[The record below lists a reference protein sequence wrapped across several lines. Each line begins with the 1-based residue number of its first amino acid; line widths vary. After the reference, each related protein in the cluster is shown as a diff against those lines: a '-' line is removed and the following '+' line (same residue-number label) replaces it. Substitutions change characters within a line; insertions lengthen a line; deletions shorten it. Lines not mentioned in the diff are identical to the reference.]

1 MPSPSVLI
9 LYSNTGGGHRAAAT
23 ALEQAIHQLTP
34 SVTVSTLDPILDDES
49 SAPIV
54 RRLAGL
60 YSPLIRRS
68 PRTWGAIYHSCNN
81 RPAFALVRGV
91 FAPAVRSR
99 IIDALQEHDPDLVIS
114 VHPLLNH
121 VAWQAIQ
128 RSGRRRGL
136 AVVVTDLVDFHLG
149 WMFKRADVIF
159 VPTAAAKGECLKA
172 GVPEDR
178 LHLLGLPV
186 DLRFRPPA
194 PGERAAIRRRY
205 GLAESLF
212 TILVSGG
219 GEGSGPLLEQVA
231 ALARRDGGD
240 WQQIIVCGR
249 NEKLRR
255 RLSRLDFQG
264 RALILGFVDN
274 MPDLLR
280 ASDLAVGK
288 AGPGM
293 IAEALATGVPI
304 LLTSYLPGQETQNVS
319 FVVDSGLGRYTPKP
333 RQLREAVAELAQA
346 GDEYQRMVARAADVS
361 RPYASLDIARECL
374 LLAMRH
380 MASVQASL

>member
-1 MPSPSVLI
+1 MPSPSLLI

-23 ALEQAIHQLTP
+23 ALEQAVHQLAP
-34 SVTVSTLDPILDDES
+34 GVTVSSLDPILDEER

-68 PRTWGAIYHSCNN
+68 PRTWGAIYYSFNN

-91 FAPAVRSR
+91 FSRAVRSR
-99 IIDALQEHDPDLVIS
+99 IDAALHEHDPDLIIS

-128 RSGRRRGL
+128 RSGRKRAL
-136 AVVVTDLVDFHLG
+136 AVVITDLVDFHLG

-159 VPTAAAKGECLKA
+159 VHTEAAKRECLKA
-172 GVPEDR
+172 GVAEDR
-178 LHLLGLPV
+178 LRLLGLPV

-205 GLAESLF
+205 GLKEDRF

-219 GEGSGPLLEQVA
+219 GEGSGRLLQQVA

-240 WQQIIVCGR
+240 WQQIVVCGR

-288 AGPGM
+288 AGPGT
-293 IAEALATGVPI
+293 IVEALATGVPI

-319 FVVDSGLGRYTPKP
+319 FVVDAGIGRYTPKP
-333 RQLREAVAELAQA
+333 AQLREAVAELSQA
-346 GDEYQRMVARAADVS
+346 GDPYQRMITNAAQVS

-374 LLAMRH
+374 LLAARH
-380 MASVQASL
+380 MASEQASR